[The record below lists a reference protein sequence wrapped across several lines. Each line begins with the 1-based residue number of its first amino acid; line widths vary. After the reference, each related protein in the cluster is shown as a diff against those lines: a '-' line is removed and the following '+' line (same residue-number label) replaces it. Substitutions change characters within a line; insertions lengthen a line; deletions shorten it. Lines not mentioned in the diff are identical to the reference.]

1 MRASRKPCGNLME
14 QFQPIMGRANRNKI
28 KTKTDFFY
36 VFSGYYD
43 VSNLVW
49 GYCKILNTTLFFIEI
64 PILKYHT
71 YDFNPHV
78 VSPCIS
84 SLLHP
89 ALKGS
94 ILFLRYP
101 IYCQRR
107 KFTWAIQAES
117 SNVFLAVV
125 WNRGSARYNTSN
137 VIRNSRTITNA
148 EQVSTVSSDH
158 PTDCISTL
166 LDNL

>member
-1 MRASRKPCGNLME
+1 MQLTITKRRINIKNEISAKAFLYLYTDYKAWTRVRASRKPCGNLME
-14 QFQPIMGRANRNKI
+14 QFRTIMGRANRNKI

-107 KFTWAIQAES
+107 KFTCAI
-117 SNVFLAVV
+117 
-125 WNRGSARYNTSN
+125 
-137 VIRNSRTITNA
+137 
-148 EQVSTVSSDH
+148 
-158 PTDCISTL
+158 
-166 LDNL
+166 